1 MAVNTRHVI
10 SRLPHLL
17 ERSTMTTH
25 DDLAVIDAYMRD
37 AAVRAVADAIRAR
50 TGELQLV
57 QDHQLAGEYAL
68 SAPVPAATAPR
79 VVTAYPVPDGPEY
92 APVGWWERHWPKV
105 ACAVFAG
112 GLAVGLF
119 WLITMAVAAVV
130 SVVSTAIPGLL
141 GLGAL
146 ILLTLL
152 LAGGR
157 GGGGK
162 SFSGTFQGRMH

>member
-1 MAVNTRHVI
+1 
-10 SRLPHLL
+10 
-17 ERSTMTTH
+17 MTTH

-50 TGELQLV
+50 AGELQLA

-68 SAPVPAATAPR
+68 RATLPAAPAPR

-119 WLITMAVAAVV
+119 WLITMAISAVV
-130 SVVSTAIPGLL
+130 AVASATIWPL
-141 GLGAL
+141 GIVAMV
-146 ILLTLL
+146 LL
-152 LAGGR
+152 LCLGR

-162 SFSGTFQGRMH
+162 SFSGTFHGRMH

>member
-1 MAVNTRHVI
+1 
-10 SRLPHLL
+10 
-17 ERSTMTTH
+17 MTTH

-50 TGELQLV
+50 AGELQLV

-68 SAPVPAATAPR
+68 SVPVPAAAPPR
-79 VVTAYPVPDGPEY
+79 VVTAYPVPDRPEY

-119 WLITMAVAAVV
+119 WLITMAISAVVAVASAAIWPLGIAAAV
-130 SVVSTAIPGLL
+130 
-141 GLGAL
+141 
-146 ILLTLL
+146 LL

-157 GGGGK
+157 GGGGGR